1 MREKI
6 TTIADI
12 VGAVAI
18 TTGVAV
24 LFGAGVAFVVG
35 GALVLL
41 CSFLAGNA

>member
-12 VGAVAI
+12 IGALAV
-18 TTGVAV
+18 TTGTAI

-41 CSFLAGNA
+41 GSFLAGNA

>member
-12 VGAVAI
+12 AGALSVTIGAAI
-18 TTGVAV
+18 
-24 LFGAGVAFVVG
+24 LFGVGVAFVVG

-41 CSFLAGNA
+41 GSFLAGNA

>member
-12 VGAVAI
+12 AGALAV
-18 TTGVAV
+18 TTGTAI
-24 LFGAGVAFVVG
+24 LFGAGVACVVG

-41 CSFLAGNA
+41 GSFLAGNA